1 MGINTITGANTIAG
15 INTITGINTIA
26 GVNTIK
32 EISLDLYHRKI
43 ITVEAKQYDK
53 FSRYLLVTCLDQGTF
68 FRLPPASVFAFIRYR
83 KADELSVF
91 NQCVIT
97 NDGKILVE
105 LTEQMLAVPG
115 NSIADLLIIGNDSE
129 SFDIEPPVIGEDG
142 TIRTSGSIL
151 STMKFCVNVIAS
163 PIENSELESS
173 YEYDA
178 LNQLILKATTDYKFV
193 IEQARAHA
201 EAAKASAENAAASE
215 TNAANSEQSALKSAQ
230 NALNSAQNAF
240 NSEQNAANSAQNAF
254 NSQQS
259 AANSAELASAKAEDA
274 ADSAAASN
282 TSANTSAQK
291 AEEAAASA
299 ANADTAFEAA
309 RQKAAEATAS
319 ADTAGQKAKDAA
331 DSAVRAESFAHGE
344 TGIRT
349 GEDTDNAKY
358 FYEQIKAK
366 LKNCSGLEILSSAQP
381 PDQDDGD
388 FWLQDYA

>member
-1 MGINTITGANTIAG
+1 MDVNTITGANTIAS
-15 INTITGINTIA
+15 INTIA

-68 FRLPPASVFAFIRYR
+68 FRLPSASVFAFIRYR

-115 NSIADLLIIGNDSE
+115 NSIADLLIIGNDTE

-142 TIRTSGSIL
+142 TIQTSGSIL

-215 TNAANSEQSALKSAQ
+215 TNAANSEQ
-230 NALNSAQNAF
+230 
-240 NSEQNAANSAQNAF
+240 NAF

-259 AANSAELASAKAEDA
+259 AANSAELASAKAEEA

-299 ANADTAFEAA
+299 ANADSAFEAA
-309 RQKAAEATAS
+309 RQKAAEAAAS
-319 ADTAGQKAKDAA
+319 ADTAGQKASDAA
-331 DSAVRAESFAHGE
+331 DNAIRAESFAHGE

-366 LKNCSGLEILSSAQP
+366 LKNFSGLEILSSAQP

-388 FWLQDYA
+388 FWLQDYT